1 MMNILSRLKPLWLML
16 FTSAAT
22 LFLHS
27 ELTIPAYLIVL
38 FGGLAGYGLYTV
50 ATHTPENVNQL
61 SKC

>member
-27 ELTIPAYLIVL
+27 ELNAPAYLIVV
-38 FGGLAGYGLYTV
+38 FGGLAGYGIYAV
-50 ATHTPENVNQL
+50 ATHKPVSVKVESNL
-61 SKC
+61 